1 MQKLKYFFEFI
12 IITILFLIFKI
23 VGLKTSSYIG
33 GKLGSIFGPIF
44 RSKKIIESNIGN
56 ALPEISNDKKNEL
69 IKKMWNNYGRILS
82 EYMFMKKF
90 RKNKNNSNLL
100 VEGQEILDQI
110 KKEKKPVIF
119 VSGHFNNFE
128 LMAMHIDK
136 SGIDLSA
143 IYRPL
148 NNDFL
153 NIFMENI
160 RKKYICRKQIK
171 KGLRGVRDLLTLFR
185 NNYSIALMIDQR
197 VSEGIKCEFFGKQAY
212 TTTIPAQFFKKFKC
226 NIVPIYIER
235 INGVNFK
242 MKVFKSMQF
251 NDDDSIETITKELNS
266 WLEKMILK
274 KPEQW
279 IWSHNRWK

>member
-44 RSKKIIESNIGN
+44 RSRKIIESNISN
-56 ALPEISNDKKNEL
+56 ALPKVSNDKKNEL

-90 RKNKNNSNLL
+90 RKNKNNSNLI

-148 NNDFL
+148 NNGFL